1 MSYVEQLRATPLF
14 AELPEA
20 ALELL
25 CAQAEPV
32 GLQPGELLIEEGSL
46 GDALFVVL
54 SGELDVTKRSGEGE
68 LPLARVGPGA
78 IQGEMAAIEQR
89 PRGASVRAVGEAQV
103 LRVPR
108 EALLDVL
115 GSGPEAAL
123 GILRTVLGR
132 LRSTESLLRQRE
144 KLAALGT
151 LSAGLAHELNNPAA
165 ALRRSAA
172 ALAGAL
178 AARDALPV
186 PPRPV
191 ELPTGVRALS
201 GLERADAVD
210 ALTDELGDDE
220 QAAALVGAGWT
231 PDALEPMLDG
241 LDPAAR
247 RATLSWIASD
257 ALVHALIGEVQ
268 LAAGRIGEIV
278 GAVKAYAYLDQA
290 PVQRVDLNR
299 GLQDTLL
306 ILAHRLKDGITLRR
320 ELAEDLPEIEA
331 YGSELNQVWTNIIDN
346 AIDAMSGRGELL
358 VRTERMGTDE
368 VRVTICD
375 DGPGIPPPVQERIF
389 EPFFTTKPPGVG
401 TGLGLHIS
409 HNVIAR
415 HGGRLEL
422 ESRPGSTCFR
432 ATLPVALPRKG

>member
-1 MSYVEQLRATPLF
+1 MSYIEQLRATPLF

-25 CAQAEPV
+25 CAQAEP
-32 GLQPGELLIEEGSL
+32 LALRPGETLIDEGSL

-54 SGELDVTKRSGEGE
+54 SGELDVTKRSGDGE

-78 IQGEMAAIEQR
+78 LQGEMAAIEER
-89 PRGASVRAVGEAQV
+89 PRTASVRAVGDVEV

-123 GILRTVLGR
+123 AILRTVLGR

-165 ALRRSAA
+165 AMRRSAA
-172 ALAGAL
+172 ALSEAL
-178 AARDALPV
+178 AVRDALPAPTHAV
-186 PPRPV
+186 APPPERPP
-191 ELPTGVRALS
+191 LSALD
-201 GLERADAVD
+201 RADAVD
-210 ALTDELGDDE
+210 ALTTDLGNAE
-220 QAAALVGAGWT
+220 QAAALVDAGWT
-231 PDALEPMLDG
+231 LADLEPVLDG
-241 LDPAAR
+241 LDPSAR
-247 RATLSWIASD
+247 RGTLGWIAAD

-290 PVQRVDLNR
+290 PVQRADINR

-306 ILAHRLKDGITLRR
+306 ILGHRLKEEVSLRR
-320 ELAEDLPEIEA
+320 ELATDLPEIEV

-346 AIDAMSGRGELL
+346 ALDAMGGKGELL
-358 VRTERMGTDE
+358 VRTERVGVDE

-375 DGPGIPPPVQERIF
+375 DGPGIPDRVVERIF
-389 EPFFTTKPPGVG
+389 EPFFTTKAPGVG

-415 HGGRLEL
+415 HGGRLEV
-422 ESRPGSTCFR
+422 ESEPGRTCFR
-432 ATLPVALPRKG
+432 ATLPVILARRS